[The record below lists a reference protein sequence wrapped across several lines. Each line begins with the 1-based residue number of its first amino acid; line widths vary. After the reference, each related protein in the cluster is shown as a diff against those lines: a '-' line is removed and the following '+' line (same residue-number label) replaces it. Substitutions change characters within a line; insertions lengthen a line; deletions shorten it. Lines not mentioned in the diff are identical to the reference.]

1 MARAIDADAL
11 QELCNK
17 RIKDTWN
24 SKTAPVSWAEAYA
37 EFKNDIDSMPT
48 LTPPNDWISVEDR
61 LPELPIDK
69 RGYLC
74 RCKFPDNPYA
84 FYAVLSYIHIDK
96 DPLNERTRFK
106 HMVADFPAASV
117 KDILGCD
124 CDPDRLKELV
134 EAEQEGRCFITP
146 CKLGTKI
153 KTKNGE
159 ETVNCFIIGQ
169 TRSGEIRM
177 FGPGKANITG
187 DFDEDFPDDDM
198 KSAEIW
204 YVRIDEE

>member
-1 MARAIDADAL
+1 MGRLTKRYKGNDGYYMKCVMKCRENA
-11 QELCNK
+11 CNEYECEK
-17 RIKDTWN
+17 F
-24 SKTAPVSWAEAYA
+24 E
-37 EFKNDIDSMPT
+37 EFVNRMGKI
-48 LTPPNDWISVEDR
+48 E
-61 LPELPIDK
+61 
-69 RGYLC
+69 
-74 RCKFPDNPYA
+74 
-84 FYAVLSYIHIDK
+84 
-96 DPLNERTRFK
+96 
-106 HMVADFPAASV
+106 
-117 KDILGCD
+117 DILGD
-124 CDPDRLKELV
+124 DYDLNRLRELV

>member
-1 MARAIDADAL
+1 MKEYIEKSSLYEKIAEMEEMARERYL
-11 QELCNK
+11 
-17 RIKDTWN
+17 DTPW
-24 SKTAPVSWAEAYA
+24 
-37 EFKNDIDSMPT
+37 DSPA
-48 LTPPNDWISVEDR
+48 
-61 LPELPIDK
+61 
-69 RGYLC
+69 RGRYETQM
-74 RCKFPDNPYA
+74 
-84 FYAVLSYIHIDK
+84 
-96 DPLNERTRFK
+96 NERTRFK

-146 CKLGTKI
+146 CKIGTKI

-198 KSAEIW
+198 KSADIW